1 MAEEISLARPRRSGF
16 TAPSEPTCE
25 TDITV
30 FNDILSTA
38 PRSDA
43 DFEALKTA
51 LQAVHP
57 FVPSVFQSEYYFICQ
72 RVIQQNCQC
81 LGVFSLVLKT
91 FSNRL
96 VHDQAQIYAIAY
108 EIECKIVRRI
118 TQKPINIVF
127 SVLDFNVKP
136 GLQQIGVQHTQQID
150 QQLN

>member
-25 TDITV
+25 TDVTM
-30 FNDILSTA
+30 FNDILSGT

-72 RVIQQNCQC
+72 RVIQQNC
-81 LGVFSLVLKT
+81 
-91 FSNRL
+91 
-96 VHDQAQIYAIAY
+96 
-108 EIECKIVRRI
+108 
-118 TQKPINIVF
+118 
-127 SVLDFNVKP
+127 
-136 GLQQIGVQHTQQID
+136 
-150 QQLN
+150 